1 VHLARLIVNI
11 FIPGTIYSPP
21 FFINRKLIT
30 SIYRIGGRDSM
41 SLSYVAKN
49 YKKPV
54 DLIVSKKIINIF
66 AVENLF

>member
-1 VHLARLIVNI
+1 MNI
-11 FIPGTIYSPP
+11 FIPGTIYSLP

-54 DLIVSKKIINIF
+54 DLIVLKKVIYIF